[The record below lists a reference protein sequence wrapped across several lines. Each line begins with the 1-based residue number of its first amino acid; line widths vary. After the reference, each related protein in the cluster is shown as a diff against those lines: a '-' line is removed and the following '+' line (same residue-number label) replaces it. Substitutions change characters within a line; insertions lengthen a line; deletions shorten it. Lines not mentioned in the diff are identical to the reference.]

1 MSIHRNGNPDVRRA
15 LDALGFHPTTRPVTQ
30 KLIFMHD
37 PLSHQAGVDA
47 TLVATDKVELA
58 NDTWV
63 ITLYVSNDVV
73 VAYDADVVRRDDNL
87 HVNLHEIDRLPLLF
101 R

>member
-1 MSIHRNGNPDVRRA
+1 MSIHRNHNPGAYTA
-15 LDALGFHPTTRPVTQ
+15 LRELGFERTKRAVSK
-30 KLIFMHD
+30 KLIFIQD
-37 PLSHQAGVDA
+37 PLAHQAGVDA
-47 TLVATDKVELA
+47 TLVATDKIELA

-63 ITLYVSNDVV
+63 IAIYMANDAV

>member
-1 MSIHRNGNPDVRRA
+1 MSIHRNGNPGVHQA
-15 LDALGFHPTTRPVTQ
+15 LGDLGFHPTTRPVTQ
-30 KLIFMHD
+30 KLIFIRD

-47 TLVATDKVELA
+47 TLVATDKVELT